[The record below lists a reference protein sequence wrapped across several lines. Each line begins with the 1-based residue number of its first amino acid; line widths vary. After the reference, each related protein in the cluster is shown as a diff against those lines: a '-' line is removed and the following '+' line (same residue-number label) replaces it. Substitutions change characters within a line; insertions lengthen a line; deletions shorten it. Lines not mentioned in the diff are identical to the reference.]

1 MSLRYRYPGSLL
13 LQLVVNLCPSSSG
26 EHGEGES
33 ERVDAKS
40 SSAQPEELSW
50 SSALSLWI
58 HSVLVERIHDL
69 RSLLCALYLLNMG
82 KLPAWLHPQNKQAAC
97 CCVLARANIGLS
109 SSDSLQKPCVR
120 DGLFHGTIQI
130 SNFQSVFF
138 FFFFLMSA
146 LWLCY
151 EACAESYCVAKRG
164 PCCC

>member
-1 MSLRYRYPGSLL
+1 MGLTLNVPEVQISWLL
-13 LQLVVNLCPSSSG
+13 AVTISSKPLPQLFWG
-26 EHGEGES
+26 AWGRGIWES
-33 ERVDAKS
+33 WS

-138 FFFFLMSA
+138 FFSFFS
-146 LWLCY
+146 WWVPCG
-151 EACAESYCVAKRG
+151 CVMRHVLNHIA
-164 PCCC
+164 